1 MRVYLDPAG
10 NEGSWFYIFPFYK
23 EFICPFFQIKI
34 KYGLRII
41 KVKIMRLLLKIL
53 YSTQP

>member
-23 EFICPFFQIKI
+23 EFIRPFFSKIKI
-34 KYGLRII
+34 KYESWIV
-41 KVKIMRLLLKIL
+41 KVKINNAFTLKTTL
-53 YSTQP
+53 